1 MGRVEIFEDLEAWRK
16 ARELVKETYKVTSK
30 REFSRDYSLCNQI
43 RRASVSVM
51 SNISEGFERG
61 GDKEFYQFLSQ
72 AKGSCGEVR
81 SQLYTALDLK
91 YIDQDEFS
99 RLSQSSYRTSQV
111 ISGLMRYLKA
121 SGLKGSKFK

>member
-99 RLSQSSYRTSQV
+99 RLSQCSYRTSQV
-111 ISGLMRYLKA
+111 ISGLMRYIKA